1 MVEGRNGR
9 NGRKLCWKGLTE
21 CQHDRGSF
29 RIVGFRI
36 IFKKWPYGFDA
47 RRADLILVRAS
58 LHDAAIAYD
67 KGISEA
73 DNKLPAADVIV
84 AH

>member
-1 MVEGRNGR
+1 M
-9 NGRKLCWKGLTE
+9 WT
-21 CQHDRGSF
+21 
-29 RIVGFRI
+29 
-36 IFKKWPYGFDA
+36 YGFDA
-47 RRADLILVRAS
+47 TRADLILVRAS

-73 DNKLPAADVIV
+73 GNKLPAADVIV